1 MSDGI
6 DGLLGIVG
14 VEEKFEVKLNFRVIT
29 ATVRLRIE
37 RVPERSD
44 AQLKRKAQIRVTS
57 RILLTN
63 II

>member
-1 MSDGI
+1 MSDSI

-14 VEEKFEVKLNFRVIT
+14 VEEKFEVKLNFRVIA

-44 AQLKRKAQIRVTS
+44 AQLKRKV
-57 RILLTN
+57 
-63 II
+63 